1 MKSLEVLNLYSQH
14 NGTLSSLLES
24 RVNKN
29 SEKECLLFEN
39 KRSVLWKDFY
49 SWVAG
54 LSQYLSEKN
63 IQKNSRVITIL
74 PNSDLNVALYFAI
87 NDLGAINIPLNPDLT
102 LDEYTYL
109 LNHAD
114 PAIVI
119 VGPELIEKIS
129 QIKRSPLILLTEE
142 KFFQLRA
149 SKLKNLGTADD
160 TGLILYTSGTT
171 GFPKGVM
178 HSQKTSI
185 MAGEA
190 FVERMHLQPSERIL
204 CILPLFHI
212 NALFYSMMGSFA
224 AGATLIINQKFSAS
238 KFWSLA
244 SDTKATQVNII
255 AAIGNILAKRN
266 RNEWRSDHCLK
277 KIYGAPVSKE
287 ISHVFTSEFK
297 IPIILEGYGM
307 TEIPGAL
314 NNQIE
319 GKSRI
324 GTMGVEALHPNPN
337 LTLTEVK
344 IIDEDE
350 NQVRGPTK
358 KEAGEMGELVV
369 KTPLLMQG
377 YYKDS
382 EQTKKS
388 FTKDGWFKTGDYAF
402 KDSDGFYVFC
412 SRKKDI
418 IRKKGENI
426 SGAELDRVI
435 ATCPQVLEVATIG
448 VPSSLGEE
456 EILVALVKEDKSL
469 LCEKD
474 IRKWCEEKLPPH
486 KWPRYICFVKELP
499 HTPTQRVAK
508 YKLKNDPTILTEAKE
523 FD

>member
-1 MKSLEVLNLYSQH
+1 MKSLEVLNLYTQH

-24 RVNKN
+24 RAKKN

-39 KRSVLWKDFY
+39 KRSILWKDFY

-54 LSQYLSEKN
+54 LSHYLSEKN
-63 IQKNSRVITIL
+63 IKRNSRVITIL

-102 LDEYTYL
+102 LEEYTYL
-109 LNHAD
+109 LNHAE
-114 PAIVI
+114 PAVVI
-119 VGPELIEKIS
+119 IGPELIEKIS
-129 QIKRSPLILLTEE
+129 KTKTTSSILLIEE
-142 KFFQLRA
+142 KLFELRA
-149 SKLKNLGTADD
+149 SKLKNLGKAED

-190 FVERMHLQPSERIL
+190 FVERMHLQPSERML

-244 SDTKATQVNII
+244 RDTKATQVNII
-255 AAIGNILAKRN
+255 AAIGNILVKRN
-266 RNEWRSDHCLK
+266 RNEWHSDHSLK
-277 KIYGAPVSKE
+277 KTYGAPVSKE
-287 ISHVFTSEFK
+287 IAQVFTREFK
-297 IPIILEGYGM
+297 VPLIIEGYGM

-319 GKSRI
+319 GKIKI
-324 GTMGVEALHPNPN
+324 GTMGVEALHPNPKII
-337 LTLTEVK
+337 LTEVK

-350 NQVRGPTK
+350 NHVRGPTK
-358 KEAGEMGELVV
+358 KEAGDMGELAV

-377 YYKDS
+377 YYK
-382 EQTKKS
+382 EPEETKKS
-388 FTKDGWFKTGDYAF
+388 FTKDGWFKTGDYVF
-402 KDSDGFYVFC
+402 EDSEGFYVFC

-435 ATCPQVLEVATIG
+435 ANCPQVLEVATIG
-448 VPSSLGEE
+448 VPSPLGEE
-456 EILVALVKEDKSL
+456 EILVALVKEENSIL
-469 LCEKD
+469 TERD

-486 KWPRYICFVKELP
+486 KWPRYIIFVKELP

-508 YKLKNDPTILTEAKE
+508 YKLKTDPKILTEAKE